1 MEQYYYMILLVFSF
15 ITTIVAKNYINENKD
30 KMIYYSLFSILL
42 AITALISFLD
52 KKLIPILEAMK

>member
-1 MEQYYYMILLVFSF
+1 MEEYYYMILLVFSF

>member
-15 ITTIVAKNYINENKD
+15 ITTVVAKNYINENKD